1 MRGEMDEGGDVG
13 GGEQGEEKKMEKGE
27 KIGKG
32 GGGEDRSLTGAKE
45 GGGSRNIGETKLK
58 SIFPD

>member
-1 MRGEMDEGGDVG
+1 MDEGVDVE
-13 GGEQGEEKKMEKGE
+13 GGENRGEEEKMEKGE

-45 GGGSRNIGETKLK
+45 GGGGSRNIGEAKLK

>member
-1 MRGEMDEGGDVG
+1 MDEGGDVE
-13 GGEQGEEKKMEKGE
+13 GGENRGEEEKMEKGE

-45 GGGSRNIGETKLK
+45 GGGG
-58 SIFPD
+58 

>member
-1 MRGEMDEGGDVG
+1 
-13 GGEQGEEKKMEKGE
+13 MEKGE

-45 GGGSRNIGETKLK
+45 GGGEVEI
-58 SIFPD
+58 